1 MLKDTL
7 LKFFKLENLVHNLTG
22 FVETRFEL
30 LKYEVREEL
39 AKNAA
44 KIILMVFIGF
54 LVTLFVVF
62 ASVAA
67 AYLLSEYYGRLVGFL
82 SVSLFYLFLA
92 MVLFVMREPV
102 VKKIEKVIFESI
114 KKE

>member
-39 AKNAA
+39 AKSAA

-54 LVTLFVVF
+54 LATLFVVF
-62 ASVAA
+62 ASLAL
-67 AYLLSEYYGRLVGFL
+67 AYLLSEYYGRLTGFL
-82 SVSLFYLFLA
+82 AVSIFYLILA
-92 MVLFVMREPV
+92 IVLFASRESII
-102 VKKIEKVIFESI
+102 KKLEKVIFESI

>member
-1 MLKDTL
+1 MLKETL

-22 FVETRFEL
+22 YVETRFEL

-39 AKNAA
+39 AKSAA

-62 ASVAA
+62 ASLAA
-67 AYLLSEYYGRLVGFL
+67 AYVLSEYYGRLTGFL
-82 SVSLFYLFLA
+82 IVSIFYLFLA
-92 MVLFVMREPV
+92 IVLFVSRESLI
-102 VKKIEKVIFESI
+102 KKLEKVIFESI